1 MRRWSVRRQLLLLV
15 AVVVVP
21 GSAVFAWLLAAD
33 GQKVGEQARA
43 RVEQMAMDAAGR
55 LNLALEERE
64 DALRYLAARPLV
76 RALDPERCDPLIREY
91 ILLQPEFGT
100 LGVRDLDARPICTST
115 ANAPSAAEVAA
126 YPWFRQALQGPGLR
140 VSGAYVGRQS
150 GRWIAVLTH
159 PIVDAHGVTAGLVL
173 VATDLQKL
181 QRRVLGS
188 LPSDAVVTAF
198 DAQGGTAMRSRD
210 FEQWA
215 GRPAPAESF
224 AGARAR
230 RQGSGTVEGIDGVRR
245 LYAYAP
251 VPKADWLVFVGMLE
265 ADVFA
270 EQRALQL
277 RSAAVGLGALA
288 LTLLLAW
295 RVSRAVV
302 HPIQDLAETAI
313 RVARGDNKARATPSG
328 PGEIRDVARQF
339 NHMLDVRDRA
349 DEQRAQAEAALDQS
363 RDRYLAIVENALDAV
378 VQMDAAGRITGWNAR
393 AETLF
398 GWSAA
403 QAIGRLLQETIIPP
417 RFREAHRRGLARFAA
432 SGSGRMLDRLVEID
446 AQHRD
451 GYTFPVELTITVLK
465 IDSRNEFTAFLRDI
479 SSRRQSETNRL
490 TLEAQLRE
498 SQKLE
503 AVGTLAGGIAHDF
516 NNILAAILGNVALAR
531 EELEPTHPAADNLEQ
546 IQKAATRARS
556 LVQQILAFSRRQPQ
570 HLSIRPLA
578 PLIREAAALLRATLP
593 AGAALE
599 LVLSEEPLLILSDA
613 TQIQQVLVNLCTNAW
628 HALPDGVGR
637 IEIGLAAAELEPRT
651 GRTGSLAAGSYAH
664 LWVRD
669 NGCGMDPETSARIFE
684 PFFTTKAIGEGTGLG
699 LSVVHG
705 IVTTHFGSITV
716 ASQPGSGTT
725 FHLYFPRAW
734 YSDAIEPT
742 TPAALEVSLQG
753 DGQHVLYID
762 DDEVM
767 ALMAERLLARA
778 GYRVTTLR
786 DPAEAVARVRASPHD
801 YDVVVTDFNMPGA
814 SGLDVARELS
824 RVRPDLPV
832 LITSGLVTDALREQA
847 HQAGIRAVLQKENSL
862 EELVPLI
869 RRVLAEE
876 VSQA

>member
-1 MRRWSVRRQLLLLV
+1 
-15 AVVVVP
+15 
-21 GSAVFAWLLAAD
+21 
-33 GQKVGEQARA
+33 
-43 RVEQMAMDAAGR
+43 
-55 LNLALEERE
+55 
-64 DALRYLAARPLV
+64 
-76 RALDPERCDPLIREY
+76 
-91 ILLQPEFGT
+91 
-100 LGVRDLDARPICTST
+100 
-115 ANAPSAAEVAA
+115 
-126 YPWFRQALQGPGLR
+126 
-140 VSGAYVGRQS
+140 
-150 GRWIAVLTH
+150 
-159 PIVDAHGVTAGLVL
+159 
-173 VATDLQKL
+173 
-181 QRRVLGS
+181 
-188 LPSDAVVTAF
+188 
-198 DAQGGTAMRSRD
+198 
-210 FEQWA
+210 
-215 GRPAPAESF
+215 
-224 AGARAR
+224 
-230 RQGSGTVEGIDGVRR
+230 
-245 LYAYAP
+245 
-251 VPKADWLVFVGMLE
+251 
-265 ADVFA
+265 
-270 EQRALQL
+270 
-277 RSAAVGLGALA
+277 
-288 LTLLLAW
+288 
-295 RVSRAVV
+295 
-302 HPIQDLAETAI
+302 
-313 RVARGDNKARATPSG
+313 
-328 PGEIRDVARQF
+328 
-339 NHMLDVRDRA
+339 
-349 DEQRAQAEAALDQS
+349 
-363 RDRYLAIVENALDAV
+363 
-378 VQMDAAGRITGWNAR
+378 
-393 AETLF
+393 
-398 GWSAA
+398 
-403 QAIGRLLQETIIPP
+403 
-417 RFREAHRRGLARFAA
+417 
-432 SGSGRMLDRLVEID
+432 
-446 AQHRD
+446 
-451 GYTFPVELTITVLK
+451 
-465 IDSRNEFTAFLRDI
+465 
-479 SSRRQSETNRL
+479 
-490 TLEAQLRE
+490 
-498 SQKLE
+498 
-503 AVGTLAGGIAHDF
+503 
-516 NNILAAILGNVALAR
+516 
-531 EELEPTHPAADNLEQ
+531 
-546 IQKAATRARS
+546 
-556 LVQQILAFSRRQPQ
+556 VQQILAFSRRQPQ

-786 DPAEAVARVRASPHD
+786 DPAEAIARVRASPHD